1 MYITDEAVMRQYV
14 IEMELI
20 KKMNKEYMEIK
31 DSTEYNIGRECSIL
45 KKCLKKGNFR
55 QLLNMVQKKLKV
67 SKSLC
72 SYEKVE
78 IEKSCVKENYFSS
91 ERIAIYTCI
100 TGGYDSVIEPL
111 FIPDN
116 CDYYLVTDREKKL
129 PANSAWKQIV
139 IDRSLPQL
147 QNLDNAG
154 LNRYYKMHP
163 DVLFED
169 YNYSIYI
176 DGNIKVI
183 GDLTAYINLI
193 SKAGI
198 AVHRHGKRDC
208 VYEEAKTIVALGKA
222 KRSSIENHMQKLEQ
236 MNFPKHYG
244 LLECNIIA
252 RQHNLEMCKSI
263 MNMWWNDYITLS
275 KRDQMSLPSVLY
287 RLHMRVEDIAT
298 LGTGVENDY
307 LVRVESHR

>member
-14 IEMELI
+14 IEMELL

-55 QLLNMVQKKLKV
+55 QLANMVQKKLKV

-129 PANSAWKQIV
+129 PANS
-139 IDRSLPQL
+139 
-147 QNLDNAG
+147 
-154 LNRYYKMHP
+154 
-163 DVLFED
+163 
-169 YNYSIYI
+169 
-176 DGNIKVI
+176 
-183 GDLTAYINLI
+183 T
-193 SKAGI
+193 
-198 AVHRHGKRDC
+198 
-208 VYEEAKTIVALGKA
+208 
-222 KRSSIENHMQKLEQ
+222 
-236 MNFPKHYG
+236 
-244 LLECNIIA
+244 
-252 RQHNLEMCKSI
+252 
-263 MNMWWNDYITLS
+263 
-275 KRDQMSLPSVLY
+275 
-287 RLHMRVEDIAT
+287 
-298 LGTGVENDY
+298 
-307 LVRVESHR
+307 

>member
-1 MYITDEAVMRQYV
+1 
-14 IEMELI
+14 
-20 KKMNKEYMEIK
+20 
-31 DSTEYNIGRECSIL
+31 
-45 KKCLKKGNFR
+45 
-55 QLLNMVQKKLKV
+55 MVQKKLKV

-176 DGNIKVI
+176 SFQCRK
-183 GDLTAYINLI
+183 
-193 SKAGI
+193 
-198 AVHRHGKRDC
+198 
-208 VYEEAKTIVALGKA
+208 
-222 KRSSIENHMQKLEQ
+222 
-236 MNFPKHYG
+236 
-244 LLECNIIA
+244 
-252 RQHNLEMCKSI
+252 
-263 MNMWWNDYITLS
+263 
-275 KRDQMSLPSVLY
+275 
-287 RLHMRVEDIAT
+287 
-298 LGTGVENDY
+298 
-307 LVRVESHR
+307 